1 MELNTYSSCQ
11 LTSVPSTKLDLSLD
25 FQSDLD
31 YDFFEKNVNASPSCR
46 YLDLEN
52 PRGLGRQW
60 GIKPDLTSL
69 WQGFSP
75 SLYQRNDVGYGNE
88 NAYYDGGVLSTAAA
102 VVPEYD
108 GVNLLIRPNND
119 LPGGLGPTLSTAD
132 RRLLVSTDG

>member
-52 PRGLGRQW
+52 PYGLRW
-60 GIKPDLTSL
+60 GVKPGLTSL
-69 WQGFSP
+69 WQGFNP
-75 SLYQRNDVGYGNE
+75 SLYQRNDIGYGNE

-108 GVNLLIRPNND
+108 GVNLSIRPNND
-119 LPGGLGPTLSTAD
+119 DLSGGLGSILSTAD